1 MQEIKTVNVE
11 EIMKQIRAEI
21 AEKGLQDDA
30 IEFEELMGIDSMDES
45 QDFSRKRLNENVTY
59 LNEHW
64 EVSAYRELYVSSGLK
79 GKMFVFVKKV
89 IRKLTKFY
97 VEPIV
102 NDQNQYNAGVTR
114 SMNEMRRFIR
124 ETQQENQELKKRIEE
139 LEKGR

>member
-30 IEFEELMGIDSMDES
+30 IEFEELIGIDSMEGP
-45 QDFSRKRLNENVTY
+45 QGFNRKRLNENVTY
-59 LNEHW
+59 LNEYW
-64 EVSAYRELYVSSGLK
+64 EVLAYRELYVSSGLK
-79 GKMFVFVKKV
+79 GKVFVFVKKV

-102 NDQNQYNAGVTR
+102 NDQNQYNASVTR
-114 SMNEMRRFIR
+114 CMNEMKRFIR

>member
-1 MQEIKTVNVE
+1 
-11 EIMKQIRAEI
+11 
-21 AEKGLQDDA
+21 
-30 IEFEELMGIDSMDES
+30 MDES

-124 ETQQENQELKKRIEE
+124 ETQQENQELKKRIEK
-139 LEKGR
+139 LEKGC

>member
-30 IEFEELMGIDSMDES
+30 IEFEELMEIDSMDES

-64 EVSAYRELYVSSGLK
+64 EVAAYRQLYASSGLK

-102 NDQNQYNAGVTR
+102 YDQNQYNASVTR
-114 SMNEMRRFIR
+114 SMNEMKRFIR